1 MNPLQEEMMHRF
13 CRYVR
18 IPSQSKP
25 NGGTQVPSTESQ
37 WNMARTLMKEC
48 EDMGLIDLS
57 LSDKCVLTGRLPAH
71 TEPGCDRKIPAV
83 GFCAHLDTVD
93 VDLSPVVHPQLVEH
107 YDGSDIVL
115 NADKTIVMTVSD
127 HPELRD
133 YVGQDLITTDGTSVL
148 GADNKAAITN
158 VMTALH
164 TLTTHPGL
172 YHGDIYVAFVPDEE
186 CGLFGSKNMDFSK
199 FPVDFA
205 YTIDSCALG
214 EIVYETFNAG
224 SATVTIHGVSAHP
237 MSAKGNLVNPT
248 LLACDFINMFDRSET
263 PECTEGKEGYIWCQ
277 AVESNQSKAVVSLN
291 IRDHSKEKYEE
302 KKRRIAANV
311 EKLKQMEPRASITC
325 EMEDTYGN
333 IADAITDDNHKA
345 IDYIFDAFKE
355 LQIQPKPIAMRGGTD
370 GSFISTKGILTP
382 NYFTGGL
389 NFHSRYE
396 FLPLPSLEKSYEVTM
411 KLIDL
416 IYKG

>member
-1 MNPLQEEMMHRF
+1 MMHRF

-37 WNMARTLMKEC
+37 WDMARTLMKEC

-115 NADKTIVMTVSD
+115 NADKNIVMTVSD

>member
-37 WNMARTLMKEC
+37 WDMARTLMKEC

-115 NADKTIVMTVSD
+115 NADKNIVMTVSD
-127 HPELRD
+127 HPELCD

-311 EKLKQMEPRASITC
+311 EKLKQMEPRASIIC

>member
-37 WNMARTLMKEC
+37 WDMARTLMKEC

-115 NADKTIVMTVSD
+115 NADKNIVMTGSD

-311 EKLKQMEPRASITC
+311 EKLKQMEPRAAITC